1 VQSSLIESF
10 TQNSEQNSGM
20 HGMSYPPSVIVPGL
34 ACVPEISLTIKPVNV
49 TDLLDCKELIAEY
62 AAECSI
68 PAIGQINPSPEIY
81 EALELTGIFRCF
93 GVFDGERLVGF
104 ATILTTVFPHY
115 GRKVAT
121 VESLF
126 VASASRK
133 GVAGTELLAVLDGYA
148 KDMGCV
154 AILYSTPSGGRLEK
168 LLSVKKNCKRT
179 NAVFCRSLR

>member
-1 VQSSLIESF
+1 MQSSALESHD
-10 TQNSEQNSGM
+10 T
-20 HGMSYPPSVIVPGL
+20 PPVIVTGL
-34 ACVPEISLTIKPVNV
+34 ASLPGISLTIKPVSV
-49 TDLLDCKELIAEY
+49 ADLLESKELIAEY

-68 PAIGQINPSPEIY
+68 PAIGHINPSPEIY
-81 EALELTGIFRCF
+81 ETLERARMFKCF

-115 GRKVAT
+115 GSKIAT

-133 GVAGTELLAVLDGYA
+133 GVAGTELLEVLESYA
-148 KDMGCV
+148 KDVGCV

-168 LLSVKKNCKRT
+168 LLSGKKNCSRT

>member
-1 VQSSLIESF
+1 MSPVLESPNIRPV
-10 TQNSEQNSGM
+10 TVVGLAS
-20 HGMSYPPSVIVPGL
+20 VPGL
-34 ACVPEISLTIKPVNV
+34 SLTIKPVSV
-49 TDLLDCKELIAEY
+49 TDLLESKALIAEY

-81 EALELTGIFRCF
+81 EALEQAGIFKCF

-115 GRKVAT
+115 GTTVAT

-126 VASASRK
+126 VESASRK
-133 GVAGTELLAVLDGYA
+133 GVAGTELLEVLESYA
-148 KDMGCV
+148 KEVGCV
-154 AILYSTPSGGRLEK
+154 AILYSAPAGGRLDK
-168 LLSVKKNCKRT
+168 LLSVNKNYLRT